1 LFRAVD
7 RASPL
12 QYRPRA
18 LESGSPAAWLERRAG
33 RVAALLLALLFL
45 QGLVFIGESSQTS
58 DEAAHLA
65 AGYSYL
71 TRGDFRLNP
80 EHPPLM
86 KELAALP
93 LLPLGLD
100 FPTGPLWE
108 SAEEWNIGQIFVH
121 ENRVPND
128 TLLFLA
134 RLPTLMLSVLLGAAM
149 FLWGR
154 RLVGAVGALLG
165 VSLYVLDP
173 NVVAHSSL
181 VTTDLGI
188 TLFIFL
194 AVVAFH
200 AWIERPGT
208 RRLIPLGLAVGGA
221 FASKYT
227 ALWLPPILAL
237 LALVVL
243 LPRASNMGGALSG
256 TRLRRLRTL
265 LLAAAVVIAVGAA
278 VVLLSYGVVGIDWWR
293 EGLRRTLLHSE
304 KGHRAYL
311 MGSVS
316 ETGWWYYFPLAY
328 LVKTPPGTLLLLA
341 AAGAAAA
348 LGRRF
353 RARDEAFLLIPIAVT
368 LVIVA
373 FWKVNIGL
381 RHLLPIYPFLYLA
394 AGRLVDGTAAAGRS
408 AGAAARRTRKG
419 LAALCVLGL
428 GWNVVEAIRIAPYHL
443 AYFNPFA
450 GGPLEGDRWLLD
462 SNYDWGQAHKALLRY
477 MGEQGVSMIY
487 CAYTG
492 NSDPWYYGVHYQ
504 YVPGSGNLPNAKERP
519 VRVPPT
525 MPRELFAINAMVLHS
540 LHFTD
545 AHLYDWLFDRR
556 TVGRPGYSWFVY
568 DITRDADSHA
578 AIAALCLSFGLV
590 ELASDEAHRALIY
603 APGNRLAQAVLQK
616 IREHDEGPAVPPGSL
631 APRRP

>member
-1 LFRAVD
+1 L
-7 RASPL
+7 
-12 QYRPRA
+12 
-18 LESGSPAAWLERRAG
+18 
-33 RVAALLLALLFL
+33 AALLLALLFV

-58 DEAAHLA
+58 DEAVHLA
-65 AGYSYL
+65 AGYSYV
-71 TRGDFRLNP
+71 TRWDFRLNP

-100 FPTGPLWE
+100 FPQGPLWE
-108 SAEEWNIGQIFVH
+108 AAEEWNIGRIFLH

-134 RLPTLMLSVLLGAAM
+134 RLPNLVLSMVLGAAM

-154 RLVGAVGALLG
+154 RLVGAAGALLG
-165 VSLYVLDP
+165 LALYVFDP

-181 VTTDLGI
+181 VTTDLGV

-194 AVVAFH
+194 AVIAFH
-200 AWIERPGT
+200 AWLERPSP
-208 RRLIPLGLAVGGA
+208 RRLIGLGLAVGCA

-227 ALWLPPILAL
+227 ALWLPPMLTALAL
-237 LALVVL
+237 PVLA
-243 LPRASNMGGALSG
+243 PRVADGPGALGGS
-256 TRLRRLRTL
+256 RLRRLRTL
-265 LLAAAVVIAVGAA
+265 LGAAGIVIGVAAVVVM
-278 VVLLSYGVVGIDWWR
+278 LSYGFVGIDWWR

-311 MGSVS
+311 MGGIS
-316 ETGWWYYFPLAY
+316 ETGWWYYFPVAF

-341 AAGAAAA
+341 AAAAAAA
-348 LGRRF
+348 LGRRL
-353 RARDEAFLLIPIAVT
+353 RARDEAFLLVPIGVT

-381 RHLLPIYPFLYLA
+381 RHLLPIYPFLFLA
-394 AGRLVDGTAAAGRS
+394 AGRLADAGR
-408 AGAAARRTRKG
+408 RMRKG
-419 LAALCVLGL
+419 VLALCLLGA

-462 SNYDWGQAHKALLRY
+462 SNYDWGQAHKALRRY
-477 MGEQGVSMIY
+477 MAEKGVPMIY

-492 NSDPWYYGVHYQ
+492 NSDPWYYGVLYQ

-519 VRVPPT
+519 VRVPPGS
-525 MPRELFAINAMVLHS
+525 PRELFAISAMVLHS
-540 LHFTD
+540 IHFTD
-545 AHLYDWLFDRR
+545 AHLYDWLFERK
-556 TVGRPGYSWFVY
+556 TVGRPGYAWFVY
-568 DITRDADSHA
+568 DITRDADAHA
-578 AIAALCLSFGLV
+578 TIAALDLSFGLV
-590 ELASDEAHRALIY
+590 ELASDEAHRALGY
-603 APGNRLAQAVLQK
+603 APANRLAQAVLEK
-616 IREHDEGPAVPPGSL
+616 IREHEENPRAPPGSA